1 MATVARRS
9 ASSGSSSVK
18 LPFPSVAVI
27 GLGYVGLPT
36 AATLAAR
43 GVEVIGVDVNPRAVD
58 AINQGHAHIVEPE
71 LDMMVRSAVKT
82 GRLRAVTK
90 PEPADAFIIAVPT
103 PLKPDHTPDITYIQA
118 AAQAIAPVLAKGN
131 LVILESTSPVGTTE
145 SLRDW
150 LKAKRPDLTFPTDK
164 TAQADIAIAYCP
176 ERVLPGQMLREL
188 VENDRIIGG
197 ISARCSERARA
208 LYRVFVQGDALIT
221 NARTAEMV
229 KLCENAFRDVNIAF
243 ANELSI
249 VGDKLGVDANE
260 VIRLANHH
268 PRVNILQPG
277 PGVGGHCIAVDPW
290 FLVHTAPDEA
300 RLIRTAREVN
310 DSKPVH
316 VIDRIDALADRFKKP
331 VIACLG
337 LAFKANIDDLRNS
350 PAMEIVE
357 HLARKK
363 AGEILAV
370 EPHVEALPKPIAGVS
385 LVDADEAIQR
395 ADIVVLLVDHDAFRE
410 IDRDRLLDKAVV
422 DTRGLW
428 RWRRRIDTGNGARKS
443 KRR

>member
-1 MATVARRS
+1 M
-9 ASSGSSSVK
+9 K
-18 LPFPSVAVI
+18 LPFPRVAVI

-43 GVEVIGVDVNPRAVD
+43 GVEVVGVDVNPRAVD

-71 LDMMVRSAVKT
+71 LDMMVQSAVRT

-103 PLKPDHTPDITYIQA
+103 PLNGDHTPDIGYIRA
-118 AAQAIAPVLAKGN
+118 AADSIAPQLAKAN

-145 SLRDW
+145 RLRDW
-150 LKAKRPDLTFPTDK
+150 LKARRPDLSFPTEK
-164 TAQADIAIAYCP
+164 SAQADIAVAYCP

-197 ISARCSERARA
+197 ISPRCSERARS
-208 LYRVFVQGDALIT
+208 LYRIFVQGDSLIT

-249 VGDKLGVDANE
+249 VGDRLGVDANE

-290 FLVHTAPDEA
+290 FLVHTAPQEA

-310 DSKPVH
+310 DSKPAH
-316 VIDRIDALADRFKKP
+316 VIGRIKALADRFKNP

-350 PAMEIVE
+350 PAMTIVE
-357 HLARKK
+357 HLAREGI
-363 AGEILAV
+363 GEVLAV
-370 EPHVEALPKPIAGVS
+370 EPHVDALPRELAGVA

-410 IDRDRLLDKAVV
+410 IDRDRLLDKAVI

-428 RWRRRIDTGNGARKS
+428 RWRRRIDAGNGSRKT
-443 KRR
+443 RRR

>member
-1 MATVARRS
+1 
-9 ASSGSSSVK
+9 VK
-18 LPFPSVAVI
+18 LPFPRVAVI

-43 GVEVIGVDVNPRAVD
+43 GVEVVGVDVNPRAVD

-71 LDMMVRSAVKT
+71 LDMMVQSAVRT

-103 PLKPDHTPDITYIQA
+103 PLNGDHTPDIGYIRA
-118 AAQAIAPVLAKGN
+118 AADSIAPQLAKAN

-145 SLRDW
+145 RLRDW
-150 LKAKRPDLTFPTDK
+150 LKARRPDLSFPTEK
-164 TAQADIAIAYCP
+164 SAQADIAVAYCP

-197 ISARCSERARA
+197 ISPRCSERARS
-208 LYRVFVQGDALIT
+208 LYRIFVQGDSLIT

-249 VGDKLGVDANE
+249 VGDRLGVDANE

-290 FLVHTAPDEA
+290 FLVHTAPQEA

-310 DSKPVH
+310 DSKPAY
-316 VIDRIDALADRFKKP
+316 VIGRIKALADRFKNP

-350 PAMEIVE
+350 PAMTIVE
-357 HLARKK
+357 HLAREGI
-363 AGEILAV
+363 GEVLAV
-370 EPHVEALPKPIAGVS
+370 EPHVDALPRELAGVA
-385 LVDADEAIQR
+385 LVDVDEAIQR

-410 IDRDRLLDKAVV
+410 IDRDRLLDKAVI

-428 RWRRRIDTGNGARKS
+428 RWRRRIDAGNGSRKT
-443 KRR
+443 RRR

>member
-1 MATVARRS
+1 MATAAPPRG
-9 ASSGSSSVK
+9 SSGSSSVK
-18 LPFPSVAVI
+18 LPFPRVAVI

-43 GVEVIGVDVNPRAVD
+43 GVEVVGVDVNPRAVD

-71 LDMMVRSAVKT
+71 LDMMVQSAVRT

-103 PLKPDHTPDITYIQA
+103 PLNGDHTPDIGYIRA
-118 AAQAIAPVLAKGN
+118 AADSIAPQLAKAN

-145 SLRDW
+145 RLRDW
-150 LKAKRPDLTFPTDK
+150 LKARRPDLSFPTEK
-164 TAQADIAIAYCP
+164 SAQADIAVAYCP

-197 ISARCSERARA
+197 ISPRCSERARS
-208 LYRVFVQGDALIT
+208 LYRIFVQGDSLIT

-249 VGDKLGVDANE
+249 VGDRLGVDANE

-290 FLVHTAPDEA
+290 FLVHTAPQEA

-310 DSKPVH
+310 DSKPAY
-316 VIDRIDALADRFKKP
+316 VIGRIKALADRFKNP

-350 PAMEIVE
+350 PAMTIVE
-357 HLARKK
+357 HLAREGI
-363 AGEILAV
+363 GEVLAV
-370 EPHVEALPKPIAGVS
+370 EPHVDALPRELAGVA
-385 LVDADEAIQR
+385 LVDVDEAIQR

-410 IDRDRLLDKAVV
+410 IDRDRLLDKAVI

-428 RWRRRIDTGNGARKS
+428 RWRRRIDAGNGSRKT
-443 KRR
+443 RRR

>member
-1 MATVARRS
+1 
-9 ASSGSSSVK
+9 VK
-18 LPFPSVAVI
+18 LPFPKACVI

-36 AATLAAR
+36 AATLAGR
-43 GVEVIGVDVNPRAVD
+43 GVEVIGVDVNPKAVE

-71 LDMMVRSAVKT
+71 LDMMVRSAVKV
-82 GRLRAVTK
+82 GRLRAVTR
-90 PEPADAFIIAVPT
+90 PEAADAFIIAVPT
-103 PLKPDHTPDITYIQA
+103 PLDSAHKPDVSYIEA
-118 AAQAIAPVLAKGN
+118 AAAALAPALVKGN
-131 LVILESTSPVGTTE
+131 LVVLESTSPVGTTE
-145 SLRDW
+145 QLCDW
-150 LKAKRPDLTFPTDK
+150 LKRHRPDLTFPTEK
-164 TAQADIAIAYCP
+164 SASADIAIAYCP

-197 ISARCSERARA
+197 VSPRCSERARA
-208 LYRVFVQGDALIT
+208 LYRIFVQAECLVT

-249 VGDKLGVDANE
+249 IGDKLGVDANE

-300 RLIRTAREVN
+300 KLIRAAREVN
-310 DSKPVH
+310 DSKPGH
-316 VIDRIDALADRFKKP
+316 VIGRVKALADRFKKP
-331 VIACLG
+331 VIGCLG
-337 LAFKANIDDLRNS
+337 LAFKADIDDLRNS
-350 PAMEIVE
+350 PAMEIVQK
-357 HLARKK
+357 LAHEKV
-363 AGEILAV
+363 GEILAV
-370 EPHVEALPKPIAGVS
+370 EPHVDALPKPIPGVT

-395 ADIVVLLVDHDAFRE
+395 ADIVLLLVDHDAFRE

-428 RWRRRIDTGNGARKS
+428 RWRRRVDTSSNGGRKS
-443 KRR
+443 RKR

>member
-1 MATVARRS
+1 
-9 ASSGSSSVK
+9 
-18 LPFPSVAVI
+18 VAVI

-36 AATLAAR
+36 AATLAGR
-43 GVEVIGVDVNPRAVD
+43 GVEVIGVDVNPKAVD

-71 LDMMVRSAVKT
+71 LDMMVQSAVKI
-82 GRLRAVTK
+82 GRLRAVTR

-103 PLKPDHTPDITYIQA
+103 PLKDDHTPDTSYIRA
-118 AAQAIAPVLAKGN
+118 AADAIAPALAKGN

-145 SLRDW
+145 DLRDW
-150 LKAKRPDLTFPTDK
+150 LKAKRPDLTFPTEK
-164 TAQADIAIAYCP
+164 TAQADVAIAYCP

-197 ISARCSERARA
+197 ISPRCSERARA
-208 LYRVFVQGDALIT
+208 LYRVFVQGDSLVT

-290 FLVHTAPDEA
+290 FLVHTAPNEA
-300 RLIRTAREVN
+300 RLIRAAREVN
-310 DSKPVH
+310 DSKPGH
-316 VIDRIDALADRFKKP
+316 VIDRIKALADRFKKP

-357 HLARKK
+357 HLARRK

-370 EPHVEALPKPIAGVS
+370 EPHVDALPKKLAGVT

-410 IDRDRLLDKAVV
+410 IDRDRLLDKAVI

-428 RWRRRIDTGNGARKS
+428 RWRRRVDPGAGARKS
-443 KRR
+443 RRR

>member
-1 MATVARRS
+1 M
-9 ASSGSSSVK
+9 K
-18 LPFPSVAVI
+18 LPFSSVVVI

-36 AATLAAR
+36 GATLAGR
-43 GVEVIGVDVNPRAVD
+43 GVEVIGVDVNPKAVD
-58 AINQGHAHIVEPE
+58 AINQGQAHIVEPE
-71 LDMMVRSAVKT
+71 LDLIVRSAVKT

-90 PEPADAFIIAVPT
+90 PEPAGAFIIAVPT
-103 PLKPDHTPDITYIQA
+103 PLKRDHSPDISYIEA
-118 AAQAIAPVLAKGN
+118 AAVAIAPVLRPGN
-131 LVILESTSPVGTTE
+131 LVILESTSPIGATE
-145 SLRDW
+145 KLCQW
-150 LKAKRPDLTFPTDK
+150 LKGRRPDLTFPTDDK
-164 TAQADIAIAYCP
+164 HEADIAIAYCP

-197 ISARCSERARA
+197 LSARCSERARA
-208 LYRVFVQGDALIT
+208 LYRIFVQGECLVT

-229 KLCENAFRDVNIAF
+229 KLCENAYRDVNIAF

-249 VGDKLGVDANE
+249 LGDKVGVDANE

-268 PRVNILQPG
+268 PRVRILQPG

-290 FLVHTAPDEA
+290 FLVDAAPEYA
-300 RLIRTAREVN
+300 KLIRAAREVN
-310 DSKPVH
+310 DSKPAH
-316 VIDRIDALADRFKKP
+316 VISRIKALAGRFKRP

-357 HLARKK
+357 QLARGKV
-363 AGEILAV
+363 GEILAV
-370 EPHVEALPKPIAGVS
+370 EPHVDELPKAIGKLPLK
-385 LVDADEAIQR
+385 LVDIDQAIER

-410 IDRDRLLDKAVV
+410 IDRDRLLDKAVI

-428 RWRRRIDTGNGARKS
+428 RWRRRIDTGGGGARAG
-443 KRR
+443 RRRR

>member
-1 MATVARRS
+1 M
-9 ASSGSSSVK
+9 K
-18 LPFPSVAVI
+18 LPFPRVAVI

-43 GVEVIGVDVNPRAVD
+43 GVEVVGVDVNPRAVD

-71 LDMMVRSAVKT
+71 LDMMVQSAVRT

-90 PEPADAFIIAVPT
+90 PEAADAFIIAVPT
-103 PLKPDHTPDITYIQA
+103 PLNGDHTPDIGYIRA
-118 AAQAIAPVLAKGN
+118 AADSIAPQLAKGN

-145 SLRDW
+145 RLCDW
-150 LKAKRPDLTFPTDK
+150 LKARRPDLSFPTERS
-164 TAQADIAIAYCP
+164 AQADIAVAYCP

-197 ISARCSERARA
+197 ISPRCSERARS
-208 LYRVFVQGDALIT
+208 LYRIFVQGDSLIT

-249 VGDKLGVDANE
+249 VGDRLGVDANE

-290 FLVHTAPDEA
+290 FLVHTAPQEA

-310 DSKPVH
+310 DSKPAH
-316 VIDRIDALADRFKKP
+316 VIGRIKALADRFKNP

-350 PAMEIVE
+350 PAMTIVE
-357 HLARKK
+357 HLAREGI
-363 AGEILAV
+363 GEVLAV
-370 EPHVEALPKPIAGVS
+370 EPHVDALPRELAGVA

-410 IDRDRLLDKAVV
+410 IDRDRLLDKAVI

-428 RWRRRIDTGNGARKS
+428 RWRRRIDAGNGSRKT
-443 KRR
+443 RRR